1 MATHTSILWSTVQ
14 CGKHFHHGVRDVTA
28 RGGSNE
34 TGRIHVQPDSGVAA
48 ADVLSLHHRISCPSP
63 TVNEHAAMPIT
74 ADRRATDRPT
84 YLGDRLVALLGLQ
97 TPEDPFERR
106 AQRAMVSVQAA
117 TAFSFLVQTIVVA
130 ATEDLTRPFVRG
142 RLVGVAF
149 ASLVLGAIL
158 FVSRPGRLRLS
169 GRLSAGVTILLLL
182 AFGRWSGL
190 GASPGA
196 FVFSMGVIGALI
208 LVESPRLIKWWVAA
222 FLATFAF
229 GLLVDPVWPVP
240 PSRASQVN
248 GILLSVAFFAMYMA
262 EFRDTLVEGMDSLS
276 HQTKRLLQ
284 ANRELEES
292 LIARDAL
299 SAQLASA
306 QRLEAMGRMA
316 GSIAHDFNNQLAVIR
331 GYADLIA
338 KGITPGSPRQD
349 EVRQLSGAIA
359 RATSITREVLD
370 FASPHGFP
378 LEATDIVA
386 LVRAFTPDLT
396 QLLAPA
402 VALRVDLPS
411 SPLYAMADRAQLER
425 LLMNLTINARDVTPP
440 GGAVALTVQLMDE
453 QVVCRVIDGGPG
465 VPAELRDQI
474 FEPFFTTKGTTGGTG
489 LGLASAFVIA
499 RKHGGT
505 LQLSDTPGGGATFR
519 LALPRIA
526 PPDPTAVS
534 IPDWATP
541 TETLA
546 AIPSVPST
554 AAATVRV
561 RARAPLPPPAPDVE
575 VPEDTSTL
583 LAGMAVL
590 LVEDDRVLSVL
601 IARFLEAA
609 GAAVHTIDNGED
621 AVTYLRESN
630 AAGTPLDLVVTDLR
644 MPRGNASD
652 VIAVARQREQAL
664 PIVVMSGYLDDPGV
678 AALAAKRV
686 LYFLAKPFSEHQ
698 LHVAIATA
706 RRNVGAAA
714 QG

>member
-1 MATHTSILWSTVQ
+1 MHI
-14 CGKHFHHGVRDVTA
+14 G
-28 RGGSNE
+28 
-34 TGRIHVQPDSGVAA
+34 
-48 ADVLSLHHRISCPSP
+48 
-63 TVNEHAAMPIT
+63 
-74 ADRRATDRPT
+74 ADRRATDRST
-84 YLGDRLVALLGLQ
+84 FLGDRLVAMLGLEAP
-97 TPEDPFERR
+97 TDPFERR
-106 AQRAMVSVQAA
+106 AQRAIVSVQAA

-130 ATEDLTRPFVRG
+130 ATEDLSLPFVRG

-149 ASLVLGAIL
+149 TALVLGAIL

-229 GLLVDPVWPVP
+229 GLLVDPVWPVG

-248 GILLSVAFFAMYMA
+248 GILLSVTFFAMYMR
-262 EFRDTLVEGMDSLS
+262 EFRDTLVEGMDSLT
-276 HQTKRLLQ
+276 HQTRRLLK

-292 LIARDAL
+292 LSARDAL

-378 LEATDIVA
+378 LEATDVVA

-440 GGAVALTVQLMDE
+440 GGAVALTVQLVGE
-453 QVVCRVIDGGPG
+453 QVVCRVVDGGPG

-505 LQLSDTPGGGATFR
+505 LQLSDTPGGGATFT

-534 IPDWATP
+534 IPDRATP

-546 AIPSVPST
+546 AIPPMPS

-609 GAAVHTIDNGED
+609 GATVHTIDNGED
-621 AVTYLRESN
+621 AATYLRESN

-644 MPRGNASD
+644 MPRGNAFD
-652 VIAVARQREQAL
+652 VIAVARQREQPP

-678 AALAAKRV
+678 AALAARRA
-686 LYFLAKPFSEHQ
+686 LNFLAKPFSERE
-698 LHVAIATA
+698 LHVAIASA
-706 RRNVGAAA
+706 RRNVGVAAR
-714 QG
+714 G

>member
-1 MATHTSILWSTVQ
+1 
-14 CGKHFHHGVRDVTA
+14 
-28 RGGSNE
+28 
-34 TGRIHVQPDSGVAA
+34 
-48 ADVLSLHHRISCPSP
+48 
-63 TVNEHAAMPIT
+63 MPNT

-97 TPEDPFERR
+97 APADPFERR
-106 AQRAMVSVQAA
+106 AQRAIVSVQAA
-117 TAFSFLVQTIVVA
+117 TAFSFLVQTLVVA
-130 ATEDLTRPFVRG
+130 VTEDLTRPFVRG

-149 ASLVLGAIL
+149 TSLVLTAIL

-190 GASPGA
+190 GASPSA

-229 GLLVDPVWPVP
+229 GLLVDPMWPTA
-240 PSRASQVN
+240 PSRAAQVN

-276 HQTKRLLQ
+276 HQTKRLLT

-292 LIARDAL
+292 LTARDAL

-338 KGITPGSPRQD
+338 KGIPPGSPRQD
-349 EVRQLSGAIA
+349 EVRQLSGAIS

-378 LEATDIVA
+378 LHATDIVA
-386 LVRAFTPDLT
+386 LVRAFTLDLT

-440 GGAVALTVQLMDE
+440 GGSVVLAVQVVDD
-453 QVVCRVIDGGPG
+453 QVVCRVVDGGPG

-474 FEPFFTTKGTTGGTG
+474 FEPFFTTKCTTGGTG

-505 LQLSDTPGGGATFR
+505 LQLSDTPGGGATFT
-519 LALPRIA
+519 LSLPRVS
-526 PPDPTAVS
+526 PPDRGDQGV
-534 IPDWATP
+534 
-541 TETLA
+541 A
-546 AIPSVPST
+546 AIPLVP
-554 AAATVRV
+554 AAAAPVRV
-561 RARAPLPPPAPDVE
+561 RARAPLPPPAPDLE
-575 VPEDTSTL
+575 IPEDTSTL
-583 LAGMAVL
+583 LLGMAVL
-590 LVEDDRVLSVL
+590 LVEDDGVLSAL

-609 GAAVHTIDNGED
+609 GATVQAIDNGED
-621 AVTYLRESN
+621 AVTYLHEAI

-644 MPRGNASD
+644 MPRGNAAD
-652 VIAVARQREQAL
+652 VIAVARQRERPL
-664 PIVVMSGYLDDPGV
+664 PVVVMSGYLDDPAV
-678 AALAAKRV
+678 AALAARRV
-686 LYFLAKPFSEHQ
+686 ICFLAKPFSEHQ

-706 RRNVGAAA
+706 RRNAGAT